1 MKKIILVF
9 SLAFISFNSYAQQY
23 KKQLAEKMNPE
34 QRIELRIKQL
44 TLALDLS
51 EPQAKK
57 VRKALEE
64 FKPEKK
70 DKQDRSYERKVEN
83 LDRQIAF
90 QRTMKNIL
98 SDDQFE
104 LFRKLKAQQGKR
116 KRMAYSRIKRGRK
129 VAM

>member
-1 MKKIILVF
+1 M
-9 SLAFISFNSYAQQY
+9 AFVSFNSYAQQY

>member
-9 SLAFISFNSYAQQY
+9 SLAFVSFNSYAQQY

-64 FKPEKK
+64 FKPEMK

>member
-104 LFRKLKAQQGKR
+104 LFRKLKAQQDKR
-116 KRMAYSRIKRGRK
+116 KRTAYSIIKRGRK
-129 VAM
+129 VVM

>member
-9 SLAFISFNSYAQQY
+9 SLAFISFNSYAQHH
-23 KKQLAEKMNPE
+23 KKQMAEKMNPE
-34 QRIELRIKQL
+34 QRTELRIKQL

-64 FKPEKK
+64 FKTEMK
-70 DKQDRSYERKVEN
+70 DKQDRSYDQRAEN

-98 SDDQFE
+98 SDEQFE

>member
-1 MKKIILVF
+1 MKKIILLF
-9 SLAFISFNSYAQQY
+9 SLAFISFNSYAQHH
-23 KKQLAEKMNPE
+23 KKQMAEKINPE
-34 QRIELRIKQL
+34 QRTELRIKQL

-51 EPQAKK
+51 EQQAKK

-64 FKPEKK
+64 FKPEIK
-70 DKQDRSYERKVEN
+70 DKQDRSYDRRAKN

-98 SDDQFE
+98 SDEQFE
-104 LFRKLKAQQGKR
+104 LFRKLKAQQGKG

>member
-9 SLAFISFNSYAQQY
+9 SLAFISFNSYAQHD
-23 KKQLAEKMNPE
+23 KKQIAEKMNPE
-34 QRIELRIKQL
+34 QRTELRIKQL

-51 EPQAKK
+51 EQQAKK

-64 FKPEKK
+64 FKPEMK
-70 DKQDRSYERKVEN
+70 DKQDRGYDRRAEN

-98 SDDQFE
+98 SDEQFE

>member
-1 MKKIILVF
+1 MKKIILVL
-9 SLAFISFNSYAQQY
+9 SLAFISFNSYAQHH
-23 KKQLAEKMNPE
+23 KKQMAEKMNPE
-34 QRIELRIKQL
+34 QRTELRIKQL

-64 FKPEKK
+64 FKTEMK
-70 DKQDRSYERKVEN
+70 DKQDRSYDQRAEN

-98 SDDQFE
+98 SDEQFE

>member
-9 SLAFISFNSYAQQY
+9 SLAFISFNSYAQHH
-23 KKQLAEKMNPE
+23 KKQMAEKMNPE
-34 QRIELRIKQL
+34 QRTELRIKQL

-64 FKPEKK
+64 FKPEMK
-70 DKQDRSYERKVEN
+70 DKQDRSYDQRAEN

-98 SDDQFE
+98 SDEQFE

>member
-9 SLAFISFNSYAQQY
+9 SLAFVSFNSYAQQY

>member
-9 SLAFISFNSYAQQY
+9 SLAFISFNSYAQHH
-23 KKQLAEKMNPE
+23 KKQMAEKMNPE
-34 QRIELRIKQL
+34 QRTELRIKQL

-64 FKPEKK
+64 FKPEMK
-70 DKQDRSYERKVEN
+70 DKQDRSYDQRAEN

-98 SDDQFE
+98 SDEQFE

-116 KRMAYSRIKRGRK
+116 KRIAYSRIKRGRK

>member
-64 FKPEKK
+64 FKPEMK

>member
-1 MKKIILVF
+1 M
-9 SLAFISFNSYAQQY
+9 
-23 KKQLAEKMNPE
+23 AEKMNPE
-34 QRIELRIKQL
+34 QRTELHIKQL

-64 FKPEKK
+64 FRPEVK
-70 DKQDRSYERKVEN
+70 DQQDRSYERKVEN

-116 KRMAYSRIKRGRK
+116 KRIAHSRFKRGRK